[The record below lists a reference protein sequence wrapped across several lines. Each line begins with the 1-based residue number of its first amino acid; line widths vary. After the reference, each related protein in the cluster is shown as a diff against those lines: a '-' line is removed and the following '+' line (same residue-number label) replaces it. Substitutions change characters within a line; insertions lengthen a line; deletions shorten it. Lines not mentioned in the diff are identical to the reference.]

1 MDSLL
6 DINNLSF
13 NDSKITIILDDKG
26 EPWFKGKDIGKILEY
41 SNIHKYIQHVDDDD
55 RKQLKEI
62 GVPNLGT
69 LSHNEK
75 NTIYINE
82 SGLYSLILSSKKEEA
97 KKFKKWV
104 TSEVLPSIRKH
115 GEYKLKKELE
125 SVTNNFQ
132 EQLSLKDEQLSLKD
146 QQLSLKEEE
155 VKQQIILNNKKDL
168 ELEES
173 KKLNEDYKE
182 YCNRIRHLEKKDVIY
197 ILTNDVDIKNNIFK
211 LGKTRINYLK
221 KRLSSYNTGASSPYY
236 YVYYKEVFNGEQI
249 EKRFNDLMYRYNIK
263 VEDKPN
269 KEMYQLYLP
278 DFEFY
283 LEKIIDSCDH
293 VVDHL
298 NQNHETVFFN
308 SKNKKSIVTPLVFEE
323 EIIKTIKVNKKVIKS
338 QPFESLPGD
347 EQINILR
354 ATINNLE
361 TNIKRTELEDKIK
374 SNHNLV
380 VNKKMPFWNLVKEIT
395 KENDRIRITFR

>member
-132 EQLSLKDEQLSLKD
+132 EQLSLKD
-146 QQLSLKEEE
+146 
-155 VKQQIILNNKKDL
+155 ILNFYFYGDTFYSYLK
-168 ELEES
+168 
-173 KKLNEDYKE
+173 
-182 YCNRIRHLEKKDVIY
+182 
-197 ILTNDVDIKNNIFK
+197 NIFIFYFKTSSFDIPLLK
-211 LGKTRINYLK
+211 LYT
-221 KRLSSYNTGASSPYY
+221 
-236 YVYYKEVFNGEQI
+236 
-249 EKRFNDLMYRYNIK
+249 
-263 VEDKPN
+263 
-269 KEMYQLYLP
+269 
-278 DFEFY
+278 
-283 LEKIIDSCDH
+283 KII
-293 VVDHL
+293 
-298 NQNHETVFFN
+298 Q
-308 SKNKKSIVTPLVFEE
+308 K
-323 EIIKTIKVNKKVIKS
+323 
-338 QPFESLPGD
+338 
-347 EQINILR
+347 
-354 ATINNLE
+354 
-361 TNIKRTELEDKIK
+361 
-374 SNHNLV
+374 
-380 VNKKMPFWNLVKEIT
+380 
-395 KENDRIRITFR
+395 